1 MRMRINAMR
10 HAAIP
15 RRGVARLLALGAAL
29 ALAGCASDLPETP
42 PPADAVPPP
51 SLFNLSPGT
60 PVDGTL
66 RITVVRGQASA
77 RGTLE
82 TNGQR
87 FRVTATGLSAQGAPS
102 ARSEA
107 EGQVYGLER
116 SGDFAG
122 SYRVVGDA
130 EAAAADF
137 AGGLRLGNQNLVLIR
152 LRPRQEGTVLVAA
165 PAGVTITMG
174 R

>member
-1 MRMRINAMR
+1 MQTRIDAMR
-10 HAAIP
+10 HTALP
-15 RRGVARLLALGAAL
+15 RRGAARLLASGAAL
-29 ALAGCASDLPETP
+29 ALAACASDLPEAP
-42 PPADAVPPP
+42 PPADAVPAP
-51 SLFNLSPGT
+51 SLYNLAPGT

-66 RITVVRGQASA
+66 RITMVRGQTTA

-87 FRVTATGLSAQGAPS
+87 FSVTATGLSAQGAPS
-102 ARSEA
+102 SRSEA

-122 SYRVVGDA
+122 TYRVVGDA
-130 EAAAADF
+130 AAAEADF
-137 AGGLRLGNQNLVLIR
+137 AGGLRLGNGNLVLIR